1 MRAKFIHQPSPNRLV
16 AVYGEDAQQ
25 DHLEPIVAQLTQLP
39 GVYAGVAR
47 GGSIDP
53 AAPPV
58 FLLWMSVEHGGDA
71 RTAVI
76 RLKELTNPELSC
88 TLGQLTIS
96 VVICQ
101 CKYVTTEYR
110 GTFVNGLE
118 PSNAKRFWLR
128 FGLFMQRLQADEIIE
143 DNVAHPYKKFGDAVE
158 AILRGMKVYA
168 AELHIHPRYSAD
180 PCTHPNSN

>member
-16 AVYGEDAQQ
+16 AVYGEDAQR

-53 AAPPV
+53 AAP
-58 FLLWMSVEHGGDA
+58 
-71 RTAVI
+71 
-76 RLKELTNPELSC
+76 LTNPELSC